1 MKLYY
6 LLIIFLSIL
15 FIFSTCEQTTKDES
29 KLTKEEERKIDTE
42 EKLGKTQSTL
52 KDDPEEIKKRR
63 EENEKKMQKKIK
75 EYIKKLGI
83 GESKTISKAEF
94 KKIFGLLLE
103 DSLNM
108 ALNEDSKKEPKKG
121 KNDANIIQGFSDQIF
136 NKLTKDAGERIEV
149 DKIMS
154 YFEPEKILNAM
165 RDILSVFGL
174 EKVVDDLLAPE
185 LRKMGDQLKEDMK
198 KKNESSKKKNSD
210 L

>member
-15 FIFSTCEQTTKDES
+15 FIFSACEQTTKDES
-29 KLTKEEERKIDTE
+29 KLTKEEKRKIDTE

-63 EENEKKMQKKIK
+63 KENEKKMQKKIN
-75 EYIKKLGI
+75 EYIKQLGI
-83 GESKTISKAEF
+83 GESKTISKTEF

-108 ALNEDSKKEPKKG
+108 ALSEDSKKKQKKG
-121 KNDANIIQGFSDQIF
+121 KDDAKIIQGFADQIF
-136 NKLTKDAGERIEV
+136 NKLTKDVGERIEV
-149 DKIMS
+149 DKILS
-154 YFEPEKILNAM
+154 YFEPEKILNVL
-165 RDILSVFGL
+165 RDILSAFGL

-185 LRKMGDQLKEDMK
+185 LRKMEKQVKEDMK
-198 KKNESSKKKNSD
+198 KNNESKKKENSD